1 MGVLVI
7 DGYNVIA
14 RGMAVD
20 PRGVMGSDDARFEA
34 REELV
39 RLAKRYGAGK
49 KGLEVRIYF
58 DGSSDRAAPELSDR
72 TVKVFF
78 AKGDQ
83 GADNAII
90 RFCKAYAR
98 PKEIEVA
105 SDDWGTLGFH
115 VRAHVGKLLSVAEL
129 MRRLRPGDPSAG
141 VSRRQDVQGRTP
153 AKFISRDCEEEITR
167 WYREQLDS

>member
-1 MGVLVI
+1 MNILMI

-14 RGMAVD
+14 RGLAKD
-20 PRGVMGSDDARFEA
+20 PGQVMGSEDARREY

-39 RLAKRYGAGK
+39 RLAKRYCAGK

-58 DGSSDRAAPELSDR
+58 DGTEESSSLELSDR
-72 TVKVFF
+72 SVKVFF
-78 AKGDQ
+78 TKGDQ

-90 RFCKAYAR
+90 KFCRDYPK

-115 VRAHVGKLLSVAEL
+115 IHSHVGKILTVAEL
-129 MRRLRPGDPSAG
+129 MRRLGSERPSSGSKSPAQRQEDPALSDGA
-141 VSRRQDVQGRTP
+141 RRAINQTLP
-153 AKFISRDCEEEITR
+153 ASWFR
-167 WYREQLDS
+167 

>member
-1 MGVLVI
+1 MNILMI

-14 RGMAVD
+14 RGLAKD
-20 PRGVMGSDDARFEA
+20 PGQAMGSEDSRREY

-39 RLAKRYGAGK
+39 RLAKRYCAGR
-49 KGLEVRIYF
+49 KGTEVRIYF
-58 DGSSDRAAPELSDR
+58 DGTKEATSLELSDR
-72 TVKVFF
+72 SVKVFF

-90 RFCKAYAR
+90 KFCRDYPK

-115 VRAHVGKLLSVAEL
+115 IRSQVGKLLSVADL
-129 MRRLRPGDPSAG
+129 MRRLKPSGPSQGTRTAP
-141 VSRRQDVQGRTP
+141 VSDKPSLSQWASQAINKTLPPSWFR
-153 AKFISRDCEEEITR
+153 
-167 WYREQLDS
+167 

>member
-1 MGVLVI
+1 MNVLVI

-14 RGMAVD
+14 RGLAANPKRDMAD
-20 PRGVMGSDDARFEA
+20 EDARRGY

-39 RLAKRYGAGK
+39 RLANKLCAGR

-58 DGSSDRAAPELSDR
+58 DGSSERSAPELSDR
-72 TVKVFF
+72 SVKVFF

-90 RFCKAYAR
+90 KFCRAHPR
-98 PKEIEVA
+98 PKDIEVA

-115 VRAHVGKLLSVAEL
+115 IRSHVGKILTVAEV
-129 MRRLRPGDPSAG
+129 MRRLNSSGASQGSQTSAKEKDKEPLSDGTRQSINQTLPS
-141 VSRRQDVQGRTP
+141 SWFR
-153 AKFISRDCEEEITR
+153 
-167 WYREQLDS
+167 

>member
-1 MGVLVI
+1 MSVLVI

-14 RGMAVD
+14 RGLAKD
-20 PRGVMGSDDARFEA
+20 PGQVMGSDDSRREH

-39 RLAKRYGAGK
+39 RLAKRWCAGR
-49 KGLEVRIYF
+49 KGTEVRIYF
-58 DGSSDRAAPELSDR
+58 DGTEEGPSLELSDR
-72 TVKVFF
+72 SVKVFF

-90 RFCKAYAR
+90 KFCRDYPK

-115 VRAHVGKLLSVAEL
+115 IRSQVGKLLSVAEL
-129 MRRLRPGDPSAG
+129 MRRLKPAGSNQGTRTSPAHDKPSLSQWA
-141 VSRRQDVQGRTP
+141 SQAINKTLPPSWFR
-153 AKFISRDCEEEITR
+153 
-167 WYREQLDS
+167 